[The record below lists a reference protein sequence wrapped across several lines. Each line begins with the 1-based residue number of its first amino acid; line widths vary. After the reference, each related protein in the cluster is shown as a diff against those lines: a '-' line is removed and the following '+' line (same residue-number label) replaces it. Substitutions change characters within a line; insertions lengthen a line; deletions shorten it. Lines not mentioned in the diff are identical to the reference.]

1 MLRVHFFSVLILAVG
16 LAGCGN
22 GGGGTSSSKGGGG
35 GGGGTV
41 PVVAPVTMNVTSGQT
56 STANILVGSPAATTP
71 PNAKLLGV
79 APITAT
85 TISAFNTGATIQRNS
100 VDRVVLFGDGLSG
113 TMQVSIN
120 GPAVNDITISNIQG
134 VTSQPDASG
143 KTVPGIS
150 FTATVPAA
158 AATGARTVVLRST
171 QDDITTFTGGLEVQ

>member
-1 MLRVHFFSVLILAVG
+1 MLRVHFFSVVILAVG

-22 GGGGTSSSKGGGG
+22 GSGGGSSKGGGG
-35 GGGGTV
+35 GGGGPV
-41 PVVAPVTMNVTSGQT
+41 PVVTAVSISVTSNQT
-56 STANILVGSPAATTP
+56 ASANILVPAPAATAP

-79 APITAT
+79 GPIAG

-100 VDRVVLFGDGLSG
+100 ASRVVLFGTGLSG

-120 GPAVNDITISNIQG
+120 GPTINDITIGNVQS
-134 VTSQPDASG
+134 VTATDG
-143 KTVPGIS
+143 TPGIS

>member
-79 APITAT
+79 GPITG
-85 TISAFNTGATIQRNS
+85 TISAFNTGATIQRNG
-100 VDRVVLFGDGLSG
+100 VNRVVLFGPGLSG

-120 GPAVNDITISNIQG
+120 GPTVNDITISNVQTITATDG
-134 VTSQPDASG
+134 T
-143 KTVPGIS
+143 PGIS